1 VTAAGAGD
9 DPVNASNRQPRKES
23 NMIARRPLIALAM
36 SAVAALAAASLPA
49 AAQDGPRIATV
60 NPPKV
65 FNEMQ
70 ETKDLKQKMEADRK
84 TITDEGQRRGLEVED
99 AKKRRA
105 LFNEGTDDFNKANK
119 EYLEKVIA
127 AQAWQELIKQDL
139 ARQQKSQMKLLWE
152 KIEAATK
159 EVATARK
166 VDLVLVDQKTDFPD
180 LDSIN
185 VDQLR
190 ALINQRTV
198 LFNNG
203 KVDITNE
210 VLAAVDAKY
219 KKK

>member
-1 VTAAGAGD
+1 
-9 DPVNASNRQPRKES
+9 
-23 NMIARRPLIALAM
+23 MLARRSFIAVAF
-36 SAVAALAAASLPA
+36 SAVAALAVAALPA
-49 AAQDGPRIATV
+49 AAQEPPRIATV
-60 NPPKV
+60 NPAKV
-65 FNEMQ
+65 FSEMQ

-84 TITDEGQRRGLEVED
+84 TITDEGQRKGAEVED
-99 AKKRRA
+99 AKKRPA

-139 ARQQKSQMKLLWE
+139 QRQQKSQMKSLFE

-159 EVATARK
+159 EVATAK
-166 VDLVLVDQKTDFPD
+166 KIDLVLVDQKTEFPD

-190 ALINQRTV
+190 GIINQRTV

-203 KVDITNE
+203 RFDITND

>member
-1 VTAAGAGD
+1 
-9 DPVNASNRQPRKES
+9 
-23 NMIARRPLIALAM
+23 MLARRPFIAFAF
-36 SAVAALAAASLPA
+36 SAAVAALVGAAALPA
-49 AAQDGPRIATV
+49 AAQDAPRIATV
-60 NPPKV
+60 NPAKV
-65 FNEMQ
+65 FSEMQ

-84 TITDEGQRRGLEVED
+84 TITDEGQRRGQEVED

-105 LFNEGTDDFNKANK
+105 LFNEGTDDYNKANK
-119 EYLEKVIA
+119 EWREKVIA
-127 AQAWQELIKQDL
+127 AQAWQEMVKQEL
-139 ARQQKSQMKLLWE
+139 AGQQKQQMKSLFE

-159 EVATARK
+159 EVATAK
-166 VDLVLVDQKTDFPD
+166 KIDLVLVDQKTEFPD

-190 ALINQRTV
+190 GIINQRTV

-203 KVDITNE
+203 RFDITND

>member
-1 VTAAGAGD
+1 
-9 DPVNASNRQPRKES
+9 
-23 NMIARRPLIALAM
+23 MLARRPFIAFAF
-36 SAVAALAAASLPA
+36 SAVAALAAAVAVPA
-49 AAQDGPRIATV
+49 AAQDAPRIATV
-60 NPPKV
+60 NPAKV
-65 FNEMQ
+65 FSEMQ

-84 TITDEGQRRGLEVED
+84 TITDEGQRKGAEVED

-139 ARQQKSQMKLLWE
+139 QRQQKSQMKSLFE

-159 EVATARK
+159 EVATAK
-166 VDLVLVDQKTDFPD
+166 KIDLVVVDQKTEFPD

-190 ALINQRTV
+190 GIINQRTV

-203 KVDITNE
+203 RFDITND

>member
-1 VTAAGAGD
+1 
-9 DPVNASNRQPRKES
+9 
-23 NMIARRPLIALAM
+23 MLARRSILAFAFAAVSAL
-36 SAVAALAAASLPA
+36 VAAPFA

-60 NPPKV
+60 NPAKV

-84 TITDEGQRRGLEVED
+84 TITDEGQRRGQEVED

-139 ARQQKSQMKLLWE
+139 QRQQKSQMKSLFE

-159 EVATARK
+159 EVATAK
-166 VDLVLVDQKTDFPD
+166 KIDLVVVDQKTEFPD
-180 LDSIN
+180 LDTIN

-190 ALINQRTV
+190 GIINQRTV

-203 KVDITNE
+203 RFDITND

>member
-1 VTAAGAGD
+1 
-9 DPVNASNRQPRKES
+9 
-23 NMIARRPLIALAM
+23 MITRRPLLALAF
-36 SAVAALAAASLPA
+36 SALAAVFAATPA
-49 AAQDGPRIATV
+49 TAQDAPRIATV
-60 NPPKV
+60 NPAKV
-65 FNEMQ
+65 FSEMQ

-84 TITDEGQRRGLEVED
+84 TITDEGQRRGQEVED
-99 AKKRRA
+99 AKKKRA

-139 ARQQKSQMKLLWE
+139 QRQQKSQMKNLFE

-166 VDLVLVDQKTDFPD
+166 IDLVFVDQKSDWPD

-190 ALINQRTV
+190 GLINQRNV
-198 LFNNG
+198 LFNDG
-203 KVDITNE
+203 RFDITNE

>member
-1 VTAAGAGD
+1 
-9 DPVNASNRQPRKES
+9 
-23 NMIARRPLIALAM
+23 MLARRPFIAFAF
-36 SAVAALAAASLPA
+36 SAVAALAVASLPA
-49 AAQDGPRIATV
+49 AAQDAPRIATV
-60 NPPKV
+60 NPAKV
-65 FNEMQ
+65 FSEMQ

-84 TITDEGQRRGLEVED
+84 TITDEGQRRGQEVED

-105 LFNEGTDDFNKANK
+105 LFNEGTDDYNKANK
-119 EYLEKVIA
+119 DWREKVIA
-127 AQAWQELIKQDL
+127 AQAWQEMVKQEL
-139 ARQQKSQMKLLWE
+139 AGQQKSQMKSLFE

-159 EVATARK
+159 EVATAK
-166 VDLVLVDQKTDFPD
+166 KIDLVFVDQKTEFPD

-190 ALINQRTV
+190 GIINQRTV

-203 KVDITNE
+203 RFDITND

>member
-1 VTAAGAGD
+1 
-9 DPVNASNRQPRKES
+9 
-23 NMIARRPLIALAM
+23 MITRRPLLALAF
-36 SAVAALAAASLPA
+36 SALAAVFAASPA
-49 AAQDGPRIATV
+49 TAQDAPRIATV
-60 NPPKV
+60 NPAKV
-65 FNEMQ
+65 FSEMQ

-84 TITDEGQRRGLEVED
+84 TITDEGQRRGQEVED
-99 AKKRRA
+99 AKKKRA

-139 ARQQKSQMKLLWE
+139 ARQQKSQMKTLFE

-159 EVATARK
+159 DVATARK
-166 VDLVLVDQKTDFPD
+166 IDLVLVDQKSDWPD

-190 ALINQRTV
+190 GLINQRTV

-203 KVDITNE
+203 RFDITNE

>member
-1 VTAAGAGD
+1 
-9 DPVNASNRQPRKES
+9 
-23 NMIARRPLIALAM
+23 MLARRPFIAVAF
-36 SAVAALAAASLPA
+36 SAVAALAVAALPA
-49 AAQDGPRIATV
+49 AAQEPPRIATV
-60 NPPKV
+60 NPAKV
-65 FNEMQ
+65 FSEMQ

-84 TITDEGQRRGLEVED
+84 TITDEGQRKGAEVED

-139 ARQQKSQMKLLWE
+139 QRQQKSQMKTLFE

-159 EVATARK
+159 EVATAK
-166 VDLVLVDQKTDFPD
+166 KIDLVFVDQKTEFPD

-190 ALINQRTV
+190 GIINQRTV

-203 KVDITNE
+203 RFDITND

>member
-1 VTAAGAGD
+1 
-9 DPVNASNRQPRKES
+9 
-23 NMIARRPLIALAM
+23 MLARRPFIAFAF
-36 SAVAALAAASLPA
+36 SAVAALAVAALPA
-49 AAQDGPRIATV
+49 AAQEPPRIATV
-60 NPPKV
+60 NPAKV
-65 FNEMQ
+65 FSEMQ

-84 TITDEGQRRGLEVED
+84 TITDEGQRKGAEVED

-139 ARQQKSQMKLLWE
+139 QRQQKSQMKTLFE

-159 EVATARK
+159 EVATAK
-166 VDLVLVDQKTDFPD
+166 KIDLVFVDQKTEFPD

-190 ALINQRTV
+190 GIINQRTV

-203 KVDITNE
+203 RFDITND